1 MSSKFNLPE
10 GKDKIHICLRFNF
23 PLYDTMAEPKYD
35 VSDDRS
41 KGDKVKL
48 LPKSDAF
55 GAVDGF
61 PSLSPMAKTAK
72 RQKTIFNSIINWTS
86 TSVHRS

>member
-1 MSSKFNLPE
+1 
-10 GKDKIHICLRFNF
+10 
-23 PLYDTMAEPKYD
+23 MAEPKYD

-61 PSLSPMAKTAK
+61 PSLYGKNRKETK
-72 RQKTIFNSIINWTS
+72 DYIQYYK
-86 TSVHRS
+86 